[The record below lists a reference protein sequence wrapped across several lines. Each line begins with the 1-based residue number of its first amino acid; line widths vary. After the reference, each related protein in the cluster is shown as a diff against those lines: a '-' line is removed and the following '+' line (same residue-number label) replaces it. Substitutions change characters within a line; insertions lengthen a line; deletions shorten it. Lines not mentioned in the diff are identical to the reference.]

1 MQEKYKVIEIFE
13 RDYGCEERAEG
24 QTDMV
29 QVRLCS
35 ESGKERVIETEDAAL
50 YREEITEGTEVFLI
64 DGKLKRALGSD
75 WVEQCNQKRDAQGFI
90 KLMDRLRAGE
100 TAVCPFCGG
109 VVSMT
114 ASEDGKDI
122 FSCNSCDMYFSSDCK
137 VR

>member
-1 MQEKYKVIEIFE
+1 M
-13 RDYGCEERAEG
+13 
-24 QTDMV
+24 
-29 QVRLCS
+29 
-35 ESGKERVIETEDAAL
+35 

-100 TAVCPFCGG
+100 TTVCPFCGG

-122 FSCNSCDMYFSSDCK
+122 FSCDSCDMYFSSDCK

>member
-100 TAVCPFCGG
+100 TTVCPFCGG
-109 VVSMT
+109 GGCVH
-114 ASEDGKDI
+114 DGI
-122 FSCNSCDMYFSSDCK
+122 GGWERYLFL
-137 VR
+137 

>member
-1 MQEKYKVIEIFE
+1 MRQRTQLCTE
-13 RDYGCEERAEG
+13 R
-24 QTDMV
+24 
-29 QVRLCS
+29 
-35 ESGKERVIETEDAAL
+35 
-50 YREEITEGTEVFLI
+50 EITEGTEVFLI

-122 FSCNSCDMYFSSDCK
+122 AFPVIPVICILALTVRYDRRNGVGTARYISICK
-137 VR
+137 KSIW